1 MSFETRLT
9 NEGVTAEVD
18 AQLDALEE
26 RIQNL
31 GLHPKSAAAMTA
43 ALATRTSL
51 LAARTVLISDYV
63 RNFLNSSN
71 DIEIQATEHYLQS
84 LRNREFEVQ
93 KQLNSLGFQPK
104 DHPGHARR
112 LVLQA
117 QLASLRATIDGIS
130 VPLLAVSDLTGFV
143 PTDEDITGWFDLGGG
158 TIETGYSVVP
168 DVINAIDATQ
178 PDVAQQPDAATRNG
192 FAAMYVDSDDSA
204 NDHLFFP
211 AHASNNSTTRWGW
224 AGWVQPDSTSGQRTL
239 VAHISGTGTS
249 LSRIFVQASSSDLI
263 CNVNESNTVIR
274 GATLTGALTKNPTF
288 LGVGFSGDA
297 FATDESRFKIF
308 LDGVEQHVQFT
319 DISGTPG
326 VMPAT
331 IQAAN
336 GNGSYFS
343 QNVTTGLRPWQGHI
357 GKNWYQ
363 TNGILLPAAY
373 KRLRQYQPMAIP
385 NPPTTLLVT
394 DGDSVSA
401 GFGADTRWGTNV
413 AERNGWHV
421 RAMAIGGRRMDE
433 LIAEYL
439 TKISPILVHASTR
452 YERIILACFE
462 TRNQQTHGESSAEIA
477 DLTRRY
483 AVQHLSNHPNVELW
497 LASSPQT
504 DGQAFGENISGAA
517 NATVRLNWRKWG
529 ATGFLDFESISD
541 LLPGGTPNPNYVDL
555 VHPNTTGQ
563 EIMGAYAAPLL
574 LT

>member
-343 QNVTTGLRPWQGHI
+343 QNVTTGLRRALEVRFAHDVPVVLRGVVF
-357 GKNWYQ
+357 
-363 TNGILLPAAY
+363 LARAY
-373 KRLRQYQPMAIP
+373 RVPF
-385 NPPTTLLVT
+385 
-394 DGDSVSA
+394 DD
-401 GFGADTRWGTNV
+401 
-413 AERNGWHV
+413 HV
-421 RAMAIGGRRMDE
+421 RIDAVGLNRAAARRVV
-433 LIAEYL
+433 AR
-439 TKISPILVHASTR
+439 S
-452 YERIILACFE
+452 
-462 TRNQQTHGESSAEIA
+462 
-477 DLTRRY
+477 
-483 AVQHLSNHPNVELW
+483 
-497 LASSPQT
+497 
-504 DGQAFGENISGAA
+504 
-517 NATVRLNWRKWG
+517 
-529 ATGFLDFESISD
+529 SD
-541 LLPGGTPNPNYVDL
+541 LERSTVTYRDDGLYRAFTKTLRAHDDRTLVVLKCAGDNFRGGSRPTINK
-555 VHPNTTGQ
+555 HHERRAIQQIARGS
-563 EIMGAYAAPLL
+563 G
-574 LT
+574 